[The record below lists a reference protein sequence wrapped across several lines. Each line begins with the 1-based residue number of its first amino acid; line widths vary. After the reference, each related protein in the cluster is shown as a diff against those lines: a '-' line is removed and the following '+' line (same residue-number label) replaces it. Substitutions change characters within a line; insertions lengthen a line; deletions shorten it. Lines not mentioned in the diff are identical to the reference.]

1 MPVTVGLYDGH
12 DAGFSSHLP
21 HCFEVV
27 PEGRMIDLDPGAH
40 WKSGWVMRHHGIMG
54 QVKTEEKLKRKK
66 IKEYSMTPF

>member
-1 MPVTVGLYDGH
+1 M
-12 DAGFSSHLP
+12 
-21 HCFEVV
+21 